1 MASDNI
7 LFNIIGALF
16 NDRAYIWSLPAQA
29 VKSNWFMINRR
40 VAARYPLQ
48 AQVLNNS
55 KINPVDG
62 VRFWSDYLSA
72 SAGGRTPNW
81 VYLKGVKKSQVKS
94 DAKRKV
100 TAAQIRQFAAGRNIS
115 VKDVEQSLRFFPD
128 DAAAEIIE
136 YDKMMSALQ
145 S

>member
-16 NDRAYIWSLPAQA
+16 NDRAYIWSLPSQA

-40 VAARYPLQ
+40 IAARYPLQ
-48 AQVLNNS
+48 TQVMNNS

-72 SAGGRTPNW
+72 SCGGRIPNW
-81 VYLKGVKKSQVKS
+81 VYLKGVKKSQAKS
-94 DAKRKV
+94 DARRKV
-100 TAAQIRQFAAGRNIS
+100 TARQIFRFATGKNIS
-115 VKDVEQSLRFFPD
+115 VKDVEQSLVFFPD
-128 DAAAEIIE
+128 DAVAEIIE
-136 YDKMMSALQ
+136 YDKMISALE

>member
-16 NDRAYIWSLPAQA
+16 NDRAYIWSLPNQA

-40 VAARYPLQ
+40 IAAKYPMQ
-48 AQVLNNS
+48 AQVMNNS

-72 SAGGRTPNW
+72 ASGGRIPNW
-81 VYLKGVKKSQVKS
+81 VYLKGVKKSQAKS

-100 TAAQIRQFAAGRNIS
+100 SAAQIRRFASGRNIS
-115 VKDVEQSLRFFPD
+115 VKDVEKSLLFFPEETV
-128 DAAAEIIE
+128 AEILE
-136 YDKMMSALQ
+136 YDKIITALE

>member
-1 MASDNI
+1 M
-7 LFNIIGALF
+7 
-16 NDRAYIWSLPAQA
+16 
-29 VKSNWFMINRR
+29 
-40 VAARYPLQ
+40 
-48 AQVLNNS
+48 
-55 KINPVDG
+55 
-62 VRFWSDYLSA
+62 
-72 SAGGRTPNW
+72 
-81 VYLKGVKKSQVKS
+81 
-94 DAKRKV
+94 

>member
-16 NDRAYIWSLPAQA
+16 NDHAYIWSLPVQA

-48 AQVLNNS
+48 AQVLNNT
-55 KINPVDG
+55 KVNPVDG
-62 VRFWSDYLSA
+62 VRFWSDYLSTA
-72 SAGGRTPNW
+72 SGGRTPNW
-81 VYLKGVKKSQVKS
+81 VYLKGVKKSQAKT
-94 DAKRKV
+94 DARRKV
-100 TAAQIRQFAAGRNIS
+100 TAAQIRRFAVGRNIS
-115 VKDVEQSLRFFPD
+115 VKDIEQSLRFFPD
-128 DAAAEIIE
+128 DTATEIIE
-136 YDKMMSALQ
+136 YDKMMSALE